1 MTAVYIL
8 TAIVGLPLV
17 AYAVLSGDDGDA
29 GEGPDFDDG
38 SLFAYFSLGTMAFFG
53 GFFGLTGLVLTGA
66 GTGTAV
72 TAALAL
78 IVGVIAAGTQRGLLQ
93 YVARTSSSSHLSDV
107 DFAGKAA
114 TVLVPIQADHR
125 GRILV
130 QVGEERHQLTA
141 ELAAGNRQTL
151 DVGSSVVVLSIEGGV
166 ARVSDLDPELA

>member
-29 GEGPDFDDG
+29 GDGGDFDNG
-38 SLFAYFSLGTMAFFG
+38 SLFAYFSVGTLAFFA

-66 GTGTAV
+66 GSSGLVTLALASMVGV
-72 TAALAL
+72 TAAGA
-78 IVGVIAAGTQRGLLQ
+78 QRGLLS

-107 DFAGKAA
+107 DFTGKAA
-114 TVLVPIQADHR
+114 SVLVPIEADRR

-141 ELAAGNRQTL
+141 ELAAGDHHTL

-166 ARVSDLDPELA
+166 ARVSNLDPELA